1 MTKVMIAAISAA
13 FLLAGCASSI
23 SMQEN
28 LQIACRAYAASLT
41 SLAGYRAAGRLS
53 EEQVAAVDHW
63 RPTLNEACSG
73 NVTETQDL
81 LNLVES
87 GVVSMIFIEEE
98 VRSES

>member
-1 MTKVMIAAISAA
+1 MHKTILAAASAA

-28 LQIACRAYAASLT
+28 LQIACRAYAASLA
-41 SLAGYRAAGRLS
+41 SLAGYRAAGRLTA
-53 EEQVAAVDHW
+53 EQVDAVDNW

-73 NVTETQDL
+73 DVTETDDL
-81 LNLVES
+81 LNLVEA

-98 VRSES
+98 VRNES

>member
-1 MTKVMIAAISAA
+1 MHKVVLAAASAA

-41 SLAGYRAAGRLS
+41 SLAGFRAAGRLTD
-53 EEQVAAVDHW
+53 EQVAAVDHW
-63 RPTLNEACSG
+63 RPTLNEACNG
-73 NVTETQDL
+73 EVMETEEL

-87 GVVSMIFIEEE
+87 GVVSMIFIEQEI
-98 VRSES
+98 RNES

>member
-1 MTKVMIAAISAA
+1 MHKAMMAAVSAA

-23 SMQEN
+23 SLQEN
-28 LQIACRAYAASLT
+28 LQIACRAYSASLT
-41 SLAGYRAAGRLS
+41 SLAGFRAAGRLTD
-53 EEQVAAVDHW
+53 QQIAAVDQW

-73 NVTETQDL
+73 GITETDDL

-98 VRSES
+98 VRDES